1 MKECELKVRLLPV
14 ITIKQHKNSE
24 RAVDVLTDFFANTA
38 QLTFSNVILC
48 GNAINLLRF
57 RRKYPESQLVS
68 LLNVKTLLKLQNYE
82 F

>member
-1 MKECELKVRLLPV
+1 MKECELKVGLLAV

-24 RAVDVLTDFFANTA
+24 CAVDVLTDFFANTA
-38 QLTFSNVILC
+38 QLMFSNLILM
-48 GNAINLLRF
+48 AMRSMLLRF
-57 RRKYPESQLVS
+57 RQKYPESQLVS

>member
-1 MKECELKVRLLPV
+1 MKECELKVELLAV

-38 QLTFSNVILC
+38 QLMFSNLILM
-48 GNAINLLRF
+48 AMRSMLLRF

-68 LLNVKTLLKLQNYE
+68 LLNVKTLFKLQNYE
-82 F
+82 V

>member
-1 MKECELKVRLLPV
+1 MKECELKVGLLPV

-68 LLNVKTLLKLQNYE
+68 LLNAKALLKLQNYE

>member
-1 MKECELKVRLLPV
+1 MKECVLTVGLLPV

-24 RAVDVLTDFFANTA
+24 RAVDVLTVFFANTA
-38 QLTFSNVILC
+38 QLTFSNLILM
-48 GNAINLLRF
+48 AMRSMLLRF

-68 LLNVKTLLKLQNYE
+68 LLNAKALLKLQNYK

>member
-1 MKECELKVRLLPV
+1 MKECELKVGLFAV

-38 QLTFSNVILC
+38 QLTFSNLIFM
-48 GNAINLLRF
+48 AMRSMLLKF

-68 LLNVKTLLKLQNYE
+68 LLNAKTLLKLQNYE